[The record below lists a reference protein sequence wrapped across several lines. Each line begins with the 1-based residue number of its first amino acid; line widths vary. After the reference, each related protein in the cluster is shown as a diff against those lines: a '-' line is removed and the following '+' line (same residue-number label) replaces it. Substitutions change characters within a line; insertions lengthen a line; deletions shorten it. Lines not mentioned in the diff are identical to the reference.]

1 MGHINEHVKQ
11 LKTVKT
17 TFRLTYTED
26 QYENAKEY
34 VEDMKKHPERVYWLG
49 KEGKSDEELI
59 ISHIAHKILSGFYN
73 TYSPTYTTS
82 QILDMESI
90 RNGNS
95 T

>member
-1 MGHINEHVKQ
+1 M
-11 LKTVKT
+11 KTVKT
-17 TFRLTYTED
+17 TFRLTYSEE

-34 VEDMKKHPERVYWLG
+34 VSDMKKHPDRVYWIG
-49 KEGKSDEELI
+49 KQDKSDEELI

-73 TYSPTYTTS
+73 NYNPTYTTS
-82 QILDMESI
+82 QILGMESL